1 MRENS
6 NAMKES
12 TTTQNAEEPQT
23 PDWNAVWA
31 LTIGVSGL
39 IIAEFLPAGMLTPMA
54 KDLGISEGL
63 AGQAITATSI
73 LAVVTSLFIA
83 FLTRKLNRRTVLLSL
98 SFLLPLSSLIVALA
112 LSFDLV

>member
-1 MRENS
+1 
-6 NAMKES
+6 MK
-12 TTTQNAEEPQT
+12 NKA

-63 AGQAITATSI
+63 AGQAVTATSI
-73 LAVVTSLFIA
+73 LAL
-83 FLTRKLNRRTVLLSL
+83 
-98 SFLLPLSSLIVALA
+98 
-112 LSFDLV
+112 

>member
-1 MRENS
+1 
-6 NAMKES
+6 MK
-12 TTTQNAEEPQT
+12 NKA

-63 AGQAITATSI
+63 AGPAVTATLI
-73 LAVVTSLFIA
+73 VAVVASLFIA
-83 FLTRKLNRRTVLLSL
+83 FFTRELNRRAVLLSP
-98 SFLLPLSSLIVALA
+98 SFLLALSSLIVALA
-112 LSFDLV
+112 PSSELVLVPPVLL